1 MTRLLWLDITSHQG
15 ARPLRQPH
23 DGTVQQSGRLGVSCV
38 NTLPSATGRS
48 RGYRPLCCR
57 TPAPR
62 ITRRGES
69 WLGPCNLGISAPTA
83 PSCPRPLDKA
93 SDSLIPLCLTR
104 DPPEGPRTN
113 CSCSA
118 SPEAGLLP
126 QPRRLRLKRL
136 SGKLSHPINAPS
148 CTHYISH
155 DRQCT
160 TTGATGQRSNLL
172 FTIPC

>member
-1 MTRLLWLDITSHQG
+1 MTKLLWLNITSNQSTQL
-15 ARPLRQPH
+15 LRQPH
-23 DGTVQQSGRLGVSCV
+23 DGTVQRSGRLYVSRV

-48 RGYRPLCCR
+48 RGYRPLCCL

-69 WLGPCNLGISAPTA
+69 GLGPYNLGISVPTA
-83 PSCPRPLDKA
+83 PSHPRPLGKA
-93 SDSLIPLCLTR
+93 SDSLIPLRLAR

-126 QPRRLRLKRL
+126 QPRRLRLKRR

-160 TTGATGQRSNLL
+160 TIEATGQRSNLL
-172 FTIPC
+172 FSIPR